1 MRRTRKHQRGMV
13 LSGPGIAQFVQATHN
28 LSIKVG
34 NCRAGWHW
42 IIFVVQRDVIKHIG
56 RHFAVHLVQSAAHN
70 CGNFVGKSRV
80 VGATWRHGA
89 GQDERVT
96 ILMLQTFAHQRGAP
110 GGGGKQKPTRAG
122 IRGLP
127 NQIAHSLKTEH

>member
-1 MRRTRKHQRGMV
+1 MLG
-13 LSGPGIAQFVQATHN
+13 SPGVAQFVQTAHN

-34 NCRAGWHW
+34 DCGAGWHR

-56 RHFAVHLVQSAAHN
+56 RHFAVHLVQSATHN
-70 CGNFVGKSRV
+70 CGNFVGKSWV
-80 VGATWRHGA
+80 IGATWRHSA

-110 GGGGKQKPTRAG
+110 GSGGQQKPAGAG
-122 IRGLP
+122 IGGLP